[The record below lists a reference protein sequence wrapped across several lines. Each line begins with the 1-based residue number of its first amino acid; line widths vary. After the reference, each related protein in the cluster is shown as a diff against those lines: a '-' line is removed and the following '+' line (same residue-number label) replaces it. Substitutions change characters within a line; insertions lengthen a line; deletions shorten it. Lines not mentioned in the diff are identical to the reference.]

1 MNQHVSDAPRGLTS
15 VLSTH
20 SKQSLLIA
28 FSIRRSFC
36 EKKPGLSKSVV
47 TKLFQYG
54 GFLVKLGDLQTL
66 TNLVCLKW
74 QNSLTLESSVML
86 RFVSNLVSYFP
97 ELYVYFLLQAAKL
110 FQSEQNFLIF
120 FTQIFFHLF
129 VMDALV
135 PFGKYHSSAYP
146 I

>member
-1 MNQHVSDAPRGLTS
+1 M
-15 VLSTH
+15 
-20 SKQSLLIA
+20 
-28 FSIRRSFC
+28 
-36 EKKPGLSKSVV
+36 V
-47 TKLFQYG
+47 TKLFQHG

-97 ELYVYFLLQAAKL
+97 ELNVYFLLQAAKL

-120 FTQIFFHLF
+120 LRRF
-129 VMDALV
+129 
-135 PFGKYHSSAYP
+135 SSIYL
-146 I
+146 

>member
-1 MNQHVSDAPRGLTS
+1 M
-15 VLSTH
+15 
-20 SKQSLLIA
+20 
-28 FSIRRSFC
+28 
-36 EKKPGLSKSVV
+36 V
-47 TKLFQYG
+47 TKLFQHG

-74 QNSLTLESSVML
+74 QNSLTLESSVMS

-120 FTQIFFHLF
+120 LRRF
-129 VMDALV
+129 
-135 PFGKYHSSAYP
+135 SS
-146 I
+146 IDL

>member
-1 MNQHVSDAPRGLTS
+1 M
-15 VLSTH
+15 
-20 SKQSLLIA
+20 
-28 FSIRRSFC
+28 
-36 EKKPGLSKSVV
+36 V
-47 TKLFQYG
+47 TKLFQHG
-54 GFLVKLGDLQTL
+54 GFLVKLGDSQTL

-120 FTQIFFHLF
+120 LRRF
-129 VMDALV
+129 
-135 PFGKYHSSAYP
+135 SSIYL
-146 I
+146 

>member
-1 MNQHVSDAPRGLTS
+1 M
-15 VLSTH
+15 
-20 SKQSLLIA
+20 
-28 FSIRRSFC
+28 
-36 EKKPGLSKSVV
+36 V
-47 TKLFQYG
+47 TKLFQHG

-74 QNSLTLESSVML
+74 QNSLTLESSVMS

-120 FTQIFFHLF
+120 LRRF
-129 VMDALV
+129 
-135 PFGKYHSSAYP
+135 SSIYL
-146 I
+146 

>member
-1 MNQHVSDAPRGLTS
+1 M
-15 VLSTH
+15 
-20 SKQSLLIA
+20 
-28 FSIRRSFC
+28 
-36 EKKPGLSKSVV
+36 V
-47 TKLFQYG
+47 TNLFQHG

-74 QNSLTLESSVML
+74 QNSLTLESSVMS

-120 FTQIFFHLF
+120 LRRF
-129 VMDALV
+129 
-135 PFGKYHSSAYP
+135 SSIYL
-146 I
+146 

>member
-1 MNQHVSDAPRGLTS
+1 M
-15 VLSTH
+15 
-20 SKQSLLIA
+20 
-28 FSIRRSFC
+28 
-36 EKKPGLSKSVV
+36 V
-47 TKLFQYG
+47 TKLFQHG

-97 ELYVYFLLQAAKL
+97 ELFAYFLLQAAKL

-120 FTQIFFHLF
+120 LRRF
-129 VMDALV
+129 
-135 PFGKYHSSAYP
+135 SSIYL
-146 I
+146 